1 MNQAVMIINCYLY
14 GATAV
19 MLLVLLLIVYLRGQ
33 VTHFPNPFAKKNLM
47 YRHLAQAKG
56 VLFGKKFGLLA
67 YSPEQ
72 DEGHILVLGPS
83 GTGKTSALLIPT
95 LRSWQ
100 GTALVVDIS
109 GDISANVNTANKIV
123 FDPTSESCIPY
134 DVFASINAVAD
145 ETERQER
152 LEQLAYLLLPD
163 KANDSEAGIFFCK
176 NGRKMITAAL
186 ICYYGMGWGFVEIC
200 EFFLGHD
207 WRSLLNDIA
216 KQQNPIANMFISSFA
231 GASEQ
236 NTAGCKQAAD
246 DALKLFA
253 TNEKIK
259 NALRKSASYE
269 QSISPAT
276 LETSSIYIYIPDEK
290 LKIYGD
296 LLRIIT
302 AQSMEYF
309 SSRPPENKQTIL
321 FYLDEFASFGKL
333 QIVESLRK
341 LRKRR
346 IRILVL
352 TQSVSDVD
360 MIYGKDERKVMLGN
374 FKFTVILGCKDT
386 ETQEY
391 FSKMIGEKRSLL
403 ATDPYQKPQPII
415 KPADL
420 AHLEQD
426 LFVICDDGAI
436 RLKKNFYFK

>member
-1 MNQAVMIINCYLY
+1 MNQAVMLINCYLY

-19 MLLVLLLIVYLRGQ
+19 MLLVLLLIVYLRRQ
-33 VTHFPNPFAKKNLM
+33 VNHFPNPFAKKNLV
-47 YRHLAQAKG
+47 YRHPVQAKG
-56 VLFGKKFGLLA
+56 ILFGKKFGLLA

-109 GDISANVNTANKIV
+109 GDISANVNTPNKIV

-216 KQQNPIANMFISSFA
+216 KQQNLIANMFISSFA

-253 TNEKIK
+253 TNDKIK
-259 NALRKSASYE
+259 NALRKVPSYE
-269 QSISPAT
+269 KAISPAM
-276 LETSSIYIYIPDEK
+276 LETSSVYIYIPDEK

-309 SSRPPENKQTIL
+309 SSRPTENKQTIL
-321 FYLDEFASFGKL
+321 FCLDEFASFGKL

-352 TQSVSDVD
+352 TQSLADLD
-360 MIYGKDERKVMLGN
+360 MIYGKDERKAMLSN
-374 FKFTVILGCKDT
+374 FKFTVLLGCKDA

-403 ATDPYQKPQPII
+403 ATDPNQKPQPII

-436 RLKKNFYFK
+436 RLRKNFYFK

>member
-236 NTAGCKQAAD
+236 NTQYLGFAAELELVGTLVQRPGGVAAALELNIGIGQVAPACLADRHAVALVFDILGASLDFIQGHTVQGKGYAGQLGFVQFHPRRFAIRKGQVQGFDVGKIAAD
-246 DALKLFA
+246 SGSVHSQSLCIRGGQLGTSF
-253 TNEKIK
+253 N
-259 NALRKSASYE
+259 RKSCHVRIDGQEEAVRF
-269 QSISPAT
+269 IN
-276 LETSSIYIYIPDEK
+276 K
-290 LKIYGD
+290 LCRAVCCRNG
-296 LLRIIT
+296 
-302 AQSMEYF
+302 Q
-309 SSRPPENKQTIL
+309 
-321 FYLDEFASFGKL
+321 
-333 QIVESLRK
+333 
-341 LRKRR
+341 
-346 IRILVL
+346 
-352 TQSVSDVD
+352 
-360 MIYGKDERKVMLGN
+360 
-374 FKFTVILGCKDT
+374 
-386 ETQEY
+386 
-391 FSKMIGEKRSLL
+391 
-403 ATDPYQKPQPII
+403 
-415 KPADL
+415 
-420 AHLEQD
+420 
-426 LFVICDDGAI
+426 
-436 RLKKNFYFK
+436 

>member
-1 MNQAVMIINCYLY
+1 MKQVIWIISCYLY
-14 GATAV
+14 GVAAI
-19 MLLVLLLIVYLRGQ
+19 LLVILLLLVYLRGQ
-33 VTHFPNPFAKKNLM
+33 VNHLPNPFSKKNLA
-47 YRHLAQAKG
+47 YRQPEQARG
-56 VLFGKKFGLLA
+56 ILFGKKLSLLA

-109 GDISANVNTANKIV
+109 GDISANVNTPNKIV

-134 DVFASINAVAD
+134 DVFASISAVTD
-145 ETERQER
+145 DTERQER

-163 KANDSEAGIFFCK
+163 KANDSEAGIFFTK

-186 ICYYGMGWGFVEIC
+186 ICYYGMDWGFVEIC

-216 KQQNPIANMFISSFA
+216 KQQNLIANMFISSFA

-236 NTAGCKQAAD
+236 NTAGCKQASD
-246 DALKLFA
+246 DSLKLFA
-253 TNEKIK
+253 TNDKIK
-259 NALRKSASYE
+259 NALRKVPSYE
-269 QSISPAT
+269 KAISPAM
-276 LETSSIYIYIPDEK
+276 LETSSVYIYIPDEK

-309 SSRPPENKQTIL
+309 SSRPTENKQTIL
-321 FYLDEFASFGKL
+321 FCLDEFASFGKL

-352 TQSVSDVD
+352 TQSLADLD
-360 MIYGKDERKVMLGN
+360 MIYGKDERKAMLSN
-374 FKFTVILGCKDT
+374 FKFTVLLGCKDA

-403 ATDPYQKPQPII
+403 ATDPNQKPQPII

-436 RLKKNFYFK
+436 RLRKNFYFK